1 MLSRKYILDTVINKS
16 NDYRKGTIREIL
28 IEVTE

>member
-16 NDYRKGTIREIL
+16 NDYRKGTIKERFIG
-28 IEVTE
+28 VTE